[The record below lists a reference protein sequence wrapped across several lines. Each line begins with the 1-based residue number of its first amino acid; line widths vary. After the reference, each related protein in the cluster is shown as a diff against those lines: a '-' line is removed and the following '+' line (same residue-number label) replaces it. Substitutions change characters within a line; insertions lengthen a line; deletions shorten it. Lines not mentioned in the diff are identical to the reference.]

1 MTKTLIQSSNEC
13 IGMPEE
19 KIIVLMG
26 SPRDLPFASKIKDF
40 LKKEGFPV
48 ACIYN
53 VASAHRT
60 PQKLLDDLKEYEA
73 SGNNIVY
80 ITVAGL
86 SDALSGVVAGY
97 TRYPVIACPPDS
109 EKFVGA
115 KVFSSTAMPKGIPVA
130 YVAKPENA
138 ALVAVRILAISNP
151 ELKGHLDKF
160 KQKMAKAVYEG
171 AEEVKKITQ
180 KKDVNRLAV

>member
-1 MTKTLIQSSNEC
+1 
-13 IGMPEE
+13 MPKE
-19 KIIVLMG
+19 KIVVLMG

-48 ACIYN
+48 ACVYN

-60 PQKLLDDLKEYEA
+60 PQKLLNDLKEYEE
-73 SGNNIVY
+73 SGEPLVY

-97 TRYPVIACPPDS
+97 TRFPVIACPPDS
-109 EKFVGA
+109 EKHGGA
-115 KVFSSTAMPKGIPVA
+115 KVFSSTAMPRGIPVA

-138 ALVAVRILAISNP
+138 ALVAVRIFAMSNP
-151 ELKGHLDKF
+151 DLKKNLDKF
-160 KQKMAKAVYEG
+160 KQKMAKVVYES
-171 AEEVKKITQ
+171 AEEVKKLTQ

>member
-1 MTKTLIQSSNEC
+1 
-13 IGMPEE
+13 MPEE

-53 VASAHRT
+53 AASAHRT

-86 SDALSGVVAGY
+86 SDALSGV
-97 TRYPVIACPPDS
+97 
-109 EKFVGA
+109 
-115 KVFSSTAMPKGIPVA
+115 
-130 YVAKPENA
+130 
-138 ALVAVRILAISNP
+138 
-151 ELKGHLDKF
+151 
-160 KQKMAKAVYEG
+160 
-171 AEEVKKITQ
+171 
-180 KKDVNRLAV
+180 